1 MLVEHTEY
9 RSKPRAVPRMER
21 WRVELHACK
30 SQRVKAAERALSREQ
45 RTQEMR
51 EQFIPLV
58 KKAGADLRMF
68 RDLGRQTHGIDP
80 RWAKTLN
87 ERCQKHVAE
96 LVRILD
102 QDTDDTLP
110 PIGDAIV
117 VDAVNRVL
125 NARAQAAAEMTKD

>member
-21 WRVELHACK
+21 WRVELHACE

-96 LVRILD
+96 LVAYSIRTPTTRCHRLA
-102 QDTDDTLP
+102 TRSWSTRS
-110 PIGDAIV
+110 IGC
-117 VDAVNRVL
+117 
-125 NARAQAAAEMTKD
+125 